1 MSAGIFR
8 PAAEK
13 IVSGGFGMSK
23 NRVRVSVCGNDYVIT
38 GDESEEYVRELA
50 REVERRMEELMNASS
65 CVSVTMA
72 AVLTAMNCCDDE
84 SKAIMSADN
93 LRAQMK
99 EYLADSARCRSE
111 AEESRRELERL
122 RAELRKTQRQLDE
135 LREAATA
142 AREAKENKENASAE
156 KSAEDEQLRL
166 EATAPVTP
174 PQMSGTRPKEIS
186 AGEFMSLFDALH
198 KEEPEKNPP
207 Q

>member
-1 MSAGIFR
+1 MKTGT
-8 PAAEK
+8 AA
-13 IVSGGFGMSK
+13 
-23 NRVRVSVCGNDYVIT
+23 
-38 GDESEEYVRELA
+38 LA
-50 REVERRMEELMNASS
+50 L
-65 CVSVTMA
+65 CMA

-111 AEESRRELERL
+111 AEESRKELERL

-135 LREAATA
+135 LREAAKA
-142 AREAKENKENASAE
+142 AREAKENKESAPEE
-156 KSAEDEQLRL
+156 KSGGNEQLRL
-166 EATAPVTP
+166 ESVAPVTP

-198 KEEPEKNPP
+198 REEPEKNPP